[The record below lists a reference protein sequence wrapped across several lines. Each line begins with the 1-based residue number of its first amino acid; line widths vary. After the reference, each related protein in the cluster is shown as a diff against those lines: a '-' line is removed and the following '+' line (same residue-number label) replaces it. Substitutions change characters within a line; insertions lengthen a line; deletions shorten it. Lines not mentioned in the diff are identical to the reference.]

1 MIGPALLYLLQSA
14 ALTYP
19 GAGKPPVTVPR
30 AQAEAVIDGQMNEA
44 QWTQAARLTGFHQL
58 QPVDGLPA
66 DEATEVRVFYTLR
79 ALSSS

>member
-14 ALTYP
+14 ALMYP

-30 AQAEAVIDGQMNEA
+30 AQADAVIDGQMNEA

-58 QPVDGLPA
+58 QPVDP
-66 DEATEVRVFYTLR
+66 
-79 ALSSS
+79 SSRG